1 MLLKLDLQMFGEDEN
16 LDISSMLDEFE
27 SEWTEETQE
36 EVEVTEE
43 QPEEVEESNE
53 PDLNDEALETETK
66 EETPN
71 PNDPEAD
78 KRNRA
83 FADLRRER
91 DEAKKY
97 ADFINRLAQDSG
109 VTPEE
114 ILNRYEERKLS
125 EQAQKENVP
134 VEYLK
139 RQTQTETELS
149 QLKERLAAERLDSQI
164 KGVESKYG
172 ADEDAVRST
181 FEYMFSAGIDPR
193 TSEVDFEKF
202 YRAANLDSII
212 QKEVET
218 ARQKDLENKKKRQES
233 ASIPNGTSA
242 TQTDGDLDDE
252 EFDKMLE
259 KMGIRI

>member
-1 MLLKLDLQMFGEDEN
+1 MIMLLKGNLQMFGEDEN

-27 SEWTEETQE
+27 SEWTEET
-36 EVEVTEE
+36 
-43 QPEEVEESNE
+43 EEVEET
-53 PDLNDEALETETK
+53 ETETEEVEETQEEAEPEVETTP

-114 ILNRYEERKLS
+114 ILNRYEERRLS

-149 QLKERLAAERLDSQI
+149 ELKERLAAERLDSQI

-172 ADEDAVRST
+172 ADEAAVRST